1 MRRGRTLLAAML
13 AAGALLVV
21 PGPALTAPAAARLTG
36 GGTADISQVA
46 MTVAVADSGAA
57 SGSFLCLMA
66 GRSAFAIAD
75 FGLAHVM
82 AVHATPASGSVSG
95 TVVTFSGSGS
105 LILDGKQKVE
115 VDIEVWVDVA
125 TQTFQLTVHGVGTL
139 PVETLLTG
147 RLALRT

>member
-1 MRRGRTLLAAML
+1 MPVL
-13 AAGALLVV
+13 AAGAVLAVS
-21 PGPALTAPAAARLTG
+21 GPAPAATAARLSG

-46 MTVAVADSGAA
+46 MTVAVSQSGSA

-82 AVHATPASGSVSG
+82 AVHARPTSGSVNG
-95 TVVTFSGSGS
+95 TVVSFSGPGR
-105 LILDGKQKVE
+105 LILDGSQR
-115 VDIEVWVDVA
+115 VDVNVEVWVDVA
-125 TQTFQLTVHGVGTL
+125 TQTFQLTVLGVATL

-147 RLALRT
+147 KLALR

>member
-1 MRRGRTLLAAML
+1 ML
-13 AAGALLVV
+13 AAGGFLVL
-21 PGPALTAPAAARLTG
+21 PGPALTAPAAARLSG

-46 MTVAVADSGAA
+46 MTVAVGDSGAA

-82 AVHATPASGSVSG
+82 AVHATPTSGSVSG
-95 TVVTFSGSGS
+95 TVVTFSGSGH
-105 LILDGKQKVE
+105 LILDGSQKVD
-115 VDIEVWVDVA
+115 VDVDVWVDVA

-147 RLALRT
+147 RFSLKT

>member
-1 MRRGRTLLAAML
+1 MRSGRRLLATVLAVGALLAAS
-13 AAGALLVV
+13 
-21 PGPALTAPAAARLTG
+21 GPAQTAPAAARLTG

-46 MTVAVADSGAA
+46 MTVAVTDSGAA
-57 SGSFLCLMA
+57 SGSFMCLMA

-82 AVHATPASGSVSG
+82 AVHATPTSGSVSG
-95 TVVTFSGSGS
+95 TVVTLSGSGR
-105 LILDGKQKVE
+105 LILDGKQKVDVE
-115 VDIEVWVDVA
+115 IDVWVDVA
-125 TQTFQLTVHGVGTL
+125 TQTFHLTVHGVGTL

>member
-1 MRRGRTLLAAML
+1 ML
-13 AAGALLVV
+13 AAGALLAV

-46 MTVAVADSGAA
+46 MTVAVTDSGAA

-82 AVHATPASGSVSG
+82 AVHATPTSGSLSG
-95 TVVTFSGSGS
+95 TVMTFSGSGH
-105 LILDGKQKVE
+105 LILDGKQKVA
-115 VDIEVWVDVA
+115 VDVEVWVDVA

>member
-1 MRRGRTLLAAML
+1 MRKGRRRLIAVL
-13 AAGALLVV
+13 AAGAVFAV
-21 PGPALTAPAAARLTG
+21 AGPAPAATAARLSG

-46 MTVAVADSGAA
+46 MTVAISQSGSA

-82 AVHATPASGSVSG
+82 AVHATPTSGSVSG
-95 TVVTFSGSGS
+95 TVVRFSGPGR
-105 LILDGKQKVE
+105 LILDGSQR
-115 VDIEVWVDVA
+115 VDVNVEVWVDVA
-125 TQTFQLTVHGVGTL
+125 TQTFQLTVLGVTTL

-147 RLALRT
+147 KLALR